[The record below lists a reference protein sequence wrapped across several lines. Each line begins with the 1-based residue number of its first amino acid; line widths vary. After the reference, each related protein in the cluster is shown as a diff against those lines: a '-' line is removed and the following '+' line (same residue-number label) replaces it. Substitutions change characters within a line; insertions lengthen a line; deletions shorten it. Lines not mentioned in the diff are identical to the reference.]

1 MRNILLSVANF
12 CRVLVGALFVV
23 SGLIK
28 INDAMGFMY
37 KLEEYFEPGALNL
50 EAWTPYA
57 LELGMLAS
65 IGEVLLGVALLVGAL
80 PRLTTA
86 LTCVLMLFFT
96 WLTWYTDH
104 CDPFGSKTIIEN
116 GLEVI
121 IPNQCVLSCGCF
133 GNAIPLTPHES
144 FIKDVVLLIL
154 LLPIMLS
161 AWTGGYGLNERSRS
175 LWMYATALLITWMFG
190 EAMLEWGFP
199 TLFLAMGLAAAEGV
213 RRRWKKDG
221 EEWAMAAAVLLVAL
235 GFQAYTLRHLPA
247 KDYRPYAVGEDLQR
261 NMASADELGLEP
273 PVYDKEVRFFDPQS
287 EADTVVL
294 QSAYMAGK
302 LWQDEAFKAAFPE
315 ADWDGARE
323 FKVSDGYE
331 PLIFDLDATD
341 EEGNSVLGDLL
352 APGYTLLHIS
362 KDLTASEARGQAG
375 INALFEEAAAQ
386 GWRTAALTPSTA
398 EDALAFKD
406 KYDANYPFYSTDPT
420 ELKIIVRSN
429 PGMVLLKDGVVM
441 EKWAWRDFP
450 AEFAGLQGAY

>member
-1 MRNILLSVANF
+1 MRNILLSLANY

-80 PRLTTA
+80 PKLTTA
-86 LTCVLMLFFT
+86 LTGVLMLFFT

-144 FIKDVVLLIL
+144 FIKDIVLLVL
-154 LLPIMLS
+154 LLPILAS
-161 AWTGGYGLNERSRS
+161 AWTGGYTLNERNRS
-175 LWMYATALLITWMFG
+175 VWMYASALLITWMFG
-190 EAMLEWGFP
+190 ETMLEWGFP
-199 TLFLAMGLAAAEGV
+199 TLFLALGIAAAEGV
-213 RRRWKKDG
+213 RRRWKKG
-221 EEWAMAAAVLLVAL
+221 GQEWAMAGAVLLVAL
-235 GFQAYTLRHLPA
+235 GFQIYTLRHLPA
-247 KDYRPYAVGEDLQR
+247 KDYRPYAVGEDIKR

-273 PVYDKEVRFFDPQS
+273 PVYDKEVRFFEPS
-287 EADTVVL
+287 SGSDTVVL

-302 LWQDEAFKAAFPE
+302 LWQDEAFKAAYPE

-341 EEGNSVLGDLL
+341 AEGNSVLGDLL
-352 APGYTLLHIS
+352 GQGYTLLHIS
-362 KDLTASEARGQAG
+362 KDLGLSQARGQADM
-375 INALFEEAAAQ
+375 NALFEAATAQ

-398 EDALAFKD
+398 EEALNYQAEHS
-406 KYDANYPFYSTDPT
+406 ANYAFYSTDPT

-450 AEFAGLQGAY
+450 ASFTELQGAY

>member
-1 MRNILLSVANF
+1 MRNILLSIANF

-50 EAWTPYA
+50 EAWAPYA

-86 LTCVLMLFFT
+86 LTLVLMLFFT

-116 GLEVI
+116 GIEVI

-144 FIKDVVLLIL
+144 FIKDLVLLIL
-154 LLPIMLS
+154 LLPVMIS
-161 AWTGGYGLNERSRS
+161 AWTGGYGLNERRRS

-213 RRRWKKDG
+213 RRRWKRNG
-221 EEWAMAAAVLLVAL
+221 QEWAMAGGVLLVAM
-235 GFQAYTLRHLPA
+235 GFQAYTLRHLPV

-261 NMASADELGLEP
+261 NMASADELGLDP
-273 PVYDKEVRFFDPQS
+273 PVFDKEVRFFDPANG
-287 EADTVVL
+287 ADTVVL

-302 LWQDEAFKAAFPE
+302 LWQDEAFKAAYPE

-323 FKVSDGYE
+323 FKVSEGYE

-341 EEGNSVLGDLL
+341 EAGNSLLGELL
-352 APGYTLLHIS
+352 GEGYTLLHIS
-362 KDLTASEARGQAG
+362 KDLEASEARGQAQ
-375 INALFEEAAAQ
+375 INGLFAEAAAQ

-398 EDALAFKD
+398 EDAAAYKAQHQAG
-406 KYDANYPFYSTDPT
+406 YDFYSTDPT

-429 PGMVLLKDGVVM
+429 PGMVLLKDGVVLK
-441 EKWAWRDFP
+441 KWAWRDFP
-450 AEFAGLQGAY
+450 EAFSELQGAH

>member
-1 MRNILLSVANF
+1 MRNILLSLANY

-80 PRLTTA
+80 PKLTTA
-86 LTCVLMLFFT
+86 LTGVLMLFFT

-144 FIKDVVLLIL
+144 FIKDIVLLIL
-154 LLPIMLS
+154 LLPILAS
-161 AWTGGYGLNERSRS
+161 AWTGGYTLNERNRS
-175 LWMYATALLITWMFG
+175 VWMYASALLITWMFG
-190 EAMLEWGFP
+190 ETMLEWGFP
-199 TLFLAMGLAAAEGV
+199 TLFLALGLAAAEGV

-221 EEWAMAAAVLLVAL
+221 QEWAMAGAVLVVAL
-235 GFQAYTLRHLPA
+235 GFQIYTLQHLPA
-247 KDYRPYAVGEDLQR
+247 KDYRPYAVGEDLKR

-273 PVYDKEVRFFDPQS
+273 PVFDKEVRFFEPAS
-287 EADTVVL
+287 GADTVVL

-302 LWQDEAFKAAFPE
+302 LWQDEAFKAAYPE

-341 EEGNSVLGDLL
+341 AEGNSVLGDLL
-352 APGYTLLHIS
+352 GQGYTLLHIS
-362 KDLTASEARGQAG
+362 KDLGLSQARGQEDLNG
-375 INALFEEAAAQ
+375 LFAEAAAQ

-398 EDALAFKD
+398 EDARA
-406 KYDANYPFYSTDPT
+406 YQAEHGANYAFYSTDPT

-450 AEFAGLQGAY
+450 TSFTELQGDY